1 VEGGALVGAGR
12 SQSAAL
18 AAAGVILAALAAI
31 AYLIFEPSSVDLA
44 AQTFRANLFESDG
57 PLLWNNYWYGGHYL
71 LGYSVLFPPLA
82 ALLGPR
88 VVGAVAAVATAV
100 LFAAVAR
107 RRYGDRAWLGTLWLG
122 GATATMLFA
131 NRLTFALGAAIGLGA
146 LLAVQRGRHALA
158 GALAALSSLGSPV
171 AGLFVA
177 MAGGALAVTGRP
189 RLGAALAAAALAPIA
204 VLGLAFPAGGYFPF
218 VFTAFLPVP
227 LFAAAALVLL
237 PPEERVL
244 RAGVLIY
251 AVLCLVLFV
260 FHTQVGANAA
270 RLGSL
275 FGGPV
280 LALGL
285 AGRRPLALALVA
297 LPLLYWQWTAPVRDF
312 AAAQGDPSVNASYW
326 EPLIGELERVTHG
339 EPTRV
344 EVPPTRN
351 RWEADYLPPEFS
363 LARGWL
369 RQSESDDFD
378 LFTDGSLTAAAYRA
392 WLRDNGVSYV
402 ALADA
407 EPDYLAEDEGEL
419 IRGGL
424 PYLQPVWS
432 NEHLRLYRLRNAAG
446 LVSPA
451 GAPAGRPASGARISA
466 ITASSFT
473 LSARETGAYLLRFH
487 WTPYWSVTQGD
498 ACVEPDGDWT
508 RVEVRR
514 PGTVEVAARFSLG
527 GLFRRD
533 RECSG

>member
-1 VEGGALVGAGR
+1 LTGGALAGAGR
-12 SQSAAL
+12 SQSVAL

-31 AYLIFEPSSVDLA
+31 VYLVFEPSSVDLA
-44 AQTFRANLFESDG
+44 AQTFRADLFESDG

-71 LGYSVLFPPLA
+71 LTYSVLFPPLG
-82 ALLGPR
+82 ALVGPR
-88 VVGAVAAVATAV
+88 VVGAIAVVAMAALFAV
-100 LFAAVAR
+100 LAR
-107 RRYGDRAWLGTLWLG
+107 RRYGERAWLGTLWLG
-122 GATATMLFA
+122 GATATMLLA

-146 LLAVQRGRHALA
+146 LLAVQRGRHVLG

-177 MAGGALAVTGRP
+177 IAGGALAVTGRP
-189 RLGAALAAAALAPIA
+189 RLGLALAAVALMPIA

-237 PPEERVL
+237 PPEERLL

-251 AVLCLVLFV
+251 AALCLVLFV

-285 AGRRPLALALVA
+285 AGRRPVALALVA

-312 AAAQGDPSVNASYW
+312 AAAQGDPSVQASYW
-326 EPLIGELERVTHG
+326 EPLIGELERVTQG
-339 EPTRV
+339 RPTRV

-378 LFTDGSLTAAAYRA
+378 LFTDGNLTPAAYRA
-392 WLRDNGVSYV
+392 WLQDNGVGYV

-407 EPDYLAEDEGEL
+407 VADYLAEDEGDL

-424 PYLQPVWS
+424 PYLRPVWS
-432 NEHLRLYRLRNAAG
+432 DEHWRLYRVRDAAG

-451 GAPAGRPASGARISA
+451 DGPAERPARGARVA
-466 ITASSFT
+466 KVGASSFT
-473 LSARETGAYLLRFH
+473 LSARTAGSYLARFH
-487 WTPYWSVTQGD
+487 WTPYWSVTEGD

-508 RVEVRR
+508 RVDVRR
-514 PGTVEVAARFSLG
+514 PGSVEVAARFSLD
-527 GLFRRD
+527 GLLRQD
-533 RECSG
+533 RECSA

>member
-1 VEGGALVGAGR
+1 VAGGALAVAGR
-12 SQSAAL
+12 SQPVAL
-18 AAAGVILAALAAI
+18 AAAGVVLAGLAAI
-31 AYLIFEPSSVDLA
+31 AYLVLEPSSVDLA
-44 AQTFRANLFESDG
+44 AQTFRADLFESDG
-57 PLLWNNYWYGGHYL
+57 PLLWNTYWYGGHYL
-71 LGYSVLFPPLA
+71 LTYSVLFPPLA
-82 ALLGPR
+82 ALVGPR
-88 VVGAVAAVATAV
+88 VVGAVAVVAMAA
-100 LFAAVAR
+100 LFAALAR
-107 RRYGDRAWLGTLWLG
+107 RRYGERAWLGTLWLG
-122 GATATMLFA
+122 GATATMLLA

-146 LLAVQRGRHALA
+146 LLAVQRGRHLL
-158 GALAALSSLGSPV
+158 GGGLAALSSLGSPV

-177 MAGGALAVTGRP
+177 VAGGALAVTGRP
-189 RLGAALAAAALAPIA
+189 RLGIALAAAALAPIA
-204 VLGLAFPAGGYFPF
+204 VLGVAFPAGGYFPF

-227 LFAAAALVLL
+227 LFATAALVLL
-237 PPEERVL
+237 PGEERLL

-251 AVLCLVLFV
+251 AALCLVLLV
-260 FHTQVGANAA
+260 FHTQVGANVA

-297 LPLLYWQWTAPVRDF
+297 VPLLYWQWTAPVRDF

-326 EPLIGELERVTHG
+326 GPLVGELERVAKG
-339 EPTRV
+339 RPTRV

-351 RWEADYLPPEFS
+351 RWEADYLPPELS

-378 LFTDGSLTAAAYRA
+378 LFTDGNLTPSAYRS
-392 WLRDNGVSYV
+392 WLQDSGVSYV

-424 PYLQPVWS
+424 PFLRPVWS
-432 NEHLRLYRLRNAAG
+432 NEHWRLYRVRGAAG

-451 GAPAGRPASGARISA
+451 DGPADRPASGARVARIE
-466 ITASSFT
+466 ASSFT
-473 LSARETGAYLLRFH
+473 LAAREADSYLVRFH
-487 WTPYWSVTQGD
+487 WTPYWSVTDGE

-508 RVEVRR
+508 RVDVRR
-514 PGTVEVAARFSLG
+514 PGAVEVAARFSLG
-527 GLFRRD
+527 GLLRRD